1 MQAQTQHQQDHAMAL
16 HMQQQEIAAANTLS
30 MPQPA
35 PVQGIPSEPGKR
47 LNLLFNCTL
56 CVPFW
61 KGIQAYLLLIIHW
74 ASVIVKK

>member
-16 HMQQQEIAAANTLS
+16 HMQQQEIAS
-30 MPQPA
+30 MPQPV

-56 CVPFW
+56 CVPF
-61 KGIQAYLLLIIHW
+61 
-74 ASVIVKK
+74 